1 MLGDIPEKSKNPLK
15 KAMRRRNGK
24 TVQFAAPTYRDPP
37 PMDYSTEEEE
47 DEDGDGEHPT
57 NQEGSNDTQNAD
69 REKETTETTAVES
82 LAARGQENENDV
94 SEPKGSLDSRDTDD
108 QNSIVENERSS
119 DENAERSGDLSL
131 SFNRLFQLTL

>member
-37 PMDYSTEEEE
+37 PMDYSTEEDE

-69 REKETTETTAVES
+69 REKETTEITAVES

-94 SEPKGSLDSRDTDD
+94 SEPKGSLDSRETDD
-108 QNSIVENERSS
+108 QNSIVENEHSS
-119 DENAERSGDLSL
+119 DETAERSGD
-131 SFNRLFQLTL
+131 